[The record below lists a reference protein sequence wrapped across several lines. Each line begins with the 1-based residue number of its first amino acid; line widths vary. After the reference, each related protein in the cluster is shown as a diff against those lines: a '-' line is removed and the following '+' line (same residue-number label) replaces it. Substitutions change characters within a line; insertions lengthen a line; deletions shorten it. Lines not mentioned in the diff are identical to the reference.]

1 MANFDSLKSM
11 SSTEII
17 LVVIFVIYIVFPIKT
32 PQMIAPMVD
41 NPIGVLVI
49 FMVTIYLFF
58 FSNPVLGVLYI
69 FVGYE
74 LIRRSTFV
82 MAGNSTVNYALNQ
95 QYLPS
100 QSKKNAELQRMN
112 PPPIMQSTLE
122 ESVISKMAPTPHPGV
137 DGEKYTFKPVSD
149 KVVGASVI

>member
-1 MANFDSLKSM
+1 M

-17 LVVIFVIYIVFPIKT
+17 LVVVFVIYIVFPVKT
-32 PQMIAPMVD
+32 PEMLAPMVD
-41 NPIGVLVI
+41 NPMGVLVI
-49 FMVTIYLFF
+49 FLITLYLFF

-74 LIRRSTFV
+74 LIRRSTTV
-82 MAGNSTVNYALNQ
+82 MAGNSSVNYALSQ

-100 QSKKNAELQRMN
+100 QSRKNAELERMN

-137 DGEKYTFKPVSD
+137 DGETYTFRPVSD
-149 KVVGASVI
+149 KIVGASVI

>member
-1 MANFDSLKSM
+1 MAKFESFKSM

-32 PQMIAPMVD
+32 PEMLAPMVD
-41 NPIGVLVI
+41 NPMGVLVI
-49 FMVTIYLFF
+49 FLITIYLFF

-74 LIRRSTFV
+74 LIRRSTMV
-82 MAGNSTVNYALNQ
+82 MAGNSSVNYALSK

-100 QSKKNAELQRMN
+100 QSKKNGELKRMN
-112 PPPIMQSTLE
+112 PPPIMQATLE

-137 DGEKYTFKPVSD
+137 DGENYTFRPVND

>member
-1 MANFDSLKSM
+1 
-11 SSTEII
+11 
-17 LVVIFVIYIVFPIKT
+17 
-32 PQMIAPMVD
+32 MIAPMVD